1 MPTQTP
7 DEFSLDRD
15 VLERARTAADEVAGT
30 LRVAAALVAS
40 GRRVDLTGLD
50 GDIGNLCRSLLDLP
64 SEKRRAMRPLLIGLL
79 ADLDLLA
86 ITIAT
91 P

>member
-1 MPTQTP
+1 MPAQTP
-7 DEFSLDRD
+7 DELPSDRD
-15 VLERARTAADEVAGT
+15 ALARARAAADEVAGT

-50 GDIGNLCRSLLDLP
+50 GDIGRLCGSLLDLP
-64 SEKRRAMRPLLIGLL
+64 TDMGRTMRALLIGLL
-79 ADLDLLA
+79 ADLDRLA
-86 ITIAT
+86 IAIAT